1 MAGNKQR
8 AKLMSSLLGAGASAR
23 AEAEAAE
30 AAEAAA
36 LQPATARRRNA
47 ATESRAAQIVVETTP
62 TGETLFYKKGSA
74 SASTFRP
81 AYWTYDAEGEAA
93 TPAPAEA
100 AAAEEPLD
108 ISKKKTLAATG
119 SQESSPSAAEGQ
131 AFAAPPSPLIPE
143 TSPLS
148 FPADSASGSPIS
160 LAPAS

>member
-81 AYWTYDAEGEAA
+81 AYWTYDAAGEAA
-93 TPAPAEA
+93 TPAPAE

-108 ISKKKTLAATG
+108 ISKKKTLATTG
-119 SQESSPSAAEGQ
+119 WQESSPSSSEADDQ
-131 AFAAPPSPLIPE
+131 AFA
-143 TSPLS
+143 
-148 FPADSASGSPIS
+148 
-160 LAPAS
+160 